1 MKKIFTIGIFAF
13 ILVLGITIFG
23 MYLSYNNQEVRLRN
37 LAEAQRGKVESNF
50 DAMWKIISQ
59 QAQVTSEYKDA
70 FKEIYPE
77 LIAGR
82 YSNGNGQFMQWIKE
96 NSIITIAVFISLI
109 FHSIVMLYHKEEHI
123 IKEDIIRGTRL

>member
-59 QAQVTSEYKDA
+59 QA
-70 FKEIYPE
+70 
-77 LIAGR
+77 
-82 YSNGNGQFMQWIKE
+82 
-96 NSIITIAVFISLI
+96 
-109 FHSIVMLYHKEEHI
+109 
-123 IKEDIIRGTRL
+123 